1 VRTCVGCRQRFPQ
14 AALVRFARRA
24 DRWERDAG
32 RVRAAGRGAYLCSE
46 RCAAQ
51 VAKNRRYAALAPA
64 ADGID
69 WKQPPPLCERE
80 RAVYDSRGSPQ
91 SGATLMK

>member
-14 AALVRFARRA
+14 TALVRFARRA

-46 RCAAQ
+46 RCAAR
-51 VAKNRRYAALAPA
+51 VVKNRRYAALAPA

-69 WKQPPPLCERE
+69 WKARLPLCECE
-80 RAVYDSRGSPQ
+80 RAVYDSRVPPERSDI
-91 SGATLMK
+91 